1 MHGGQAIVS
10 GSQLSPPILGLAG
23 VSRKLSAFM
32 VSTII
37 TLESSRQPSTFM
49 FSLQW
54 CLFHDFLIS
63 YLYEVWEALT
73 SLCAEFFLAAL
84 LDYVSN

>member
-23 VSRKLSAFM
+23 VSRKLSAFV
-32 VSTII
+32 VSTI
-37 TLESSRQPSTFM
+37 TLEPSHQPSAFM
-49 FSLQW
+49 FSLHW

-84 LDYVSN
+84 LDCASN